1 MRQIV
6 QNLKTGETL
15 LENVPVP
22 KPGRGQLLIR
32 TTRSL
37 VSLGTERMLVEFG
50 KANWLQKARQQ
61 PDKVIMVLDKVKAEG
76 LKPTLE
82 TIFNRLDTPLPLGYS
97 SAGVVVETGPDVPG
111 FRIGDHVAS
120 NGPHAEFVCVARNL
134 AAGIPQ
140 GVSDDAAAFTALGA
154 IGLQGIRLCGPSL
167 GETVVVMGMG
177 LIGLMTAQLLAA
189 HGCRVIGIDPDRA
202 KTSLAGQ
209 WGIITFEAG
218 ESDVVRAVMEMTGQA
233 GADAVIITASAK
245 TDDIVAQ
252 AARMSRK
259 RGRIVLIGVV
269 GLGLNRADFYEK
281 ELTFQVSCSYG
292 PGRYDEAYEQRGL
305 DYPVGFVRW
314 TEKRNFEAVLNAM
327 ASGRL
332 SVEPLI
338 KERVELEDYR
348 QIYDHL
354 GQTGSIASILVY
366 PESKEQERSVSLASR
381 AVSPGKSAAIIGA
394 GNFTKMTLLPAV
406 KKCGMPIRSISSASG
421 LSGAHLAK
429 KYAIPMNTTDYR
441 EILQDPDI
449 GLVLI
454 TTRHDL
460 HAKMA
465 VECLNAGKDVF
476 VEKPLALTREEFQ
489 AVKQA
494 YQASSKS
501 LTVGF
506 NRRFSPH
513 TQALKKALGGD
524 PGPLNLT
531 ATMNAGFIPP
541 SVWVHDRE
549 VGGGRIIGEACHY
562 LDVLAYLAG
571 SRIEAVCMNAL
582 GSFPRENTDNA
593 SILIRFAN
601 GSLGVVNYFS
611 NGNKAYPKERIEV
624 YGQGRVAVI
633 DNFRRTT
640 AFGFPGLKRLR
651 TCIDKGHSAQF
662 RMLNERLAK
671 GGQALVPFADIEN
684 VTLASFAAIESLKC
698 NEWVKL

>member
-1 MRQIV
+1 
-6 QNLKTGETL
+6 
-15 LENVPVP
+15 
-22 KPGRGQLLIR
+22 
-32 TTRSL
+32 
-37 VSLGTERMLVEFG
+37 
-50 KANWLQKARQQ
+50 
-61 PDKVIMVLDKVKAEG
+61 
-76 LKPTLE
+76 
-82 TIFNRLDTPLPLGYS
+82 
-97 SAGVVVETGPDVPG
+97 
-111 FRIGDHVAS
+111 
-120 NGPHAEFVCVARNL
+120 
-134 AAGIPQ
+134 
-140 GVSDDAAAFTALGA
+140 
-154 IGLQGIRLCGPSL
+154 
-167 GETVVVMGMG
+167 
-177 LIGLMTAQLLAA
+177 
-189 HGCRVIGIDPDRA
+189 
-202 KTSLAGQ
+202 
-209 WGIITFEAG
+209 
-218 ESDVVRAVMEMTGQA
+218 
-233 GADAVIITASAK
+233 
-245 TDDIVAQ
+245 
-252 AARMSRK
+252 
-259 RGRIVLIGVV
+259 
-269 GLGLNRADFYEK
+269 
-281 ELTFQVSCSYG
+281 
-292 PGRYDEAYEQRGL
+292 
-305 DYPVGFVRW
+305 
-314 TEKRNFEAVLNAM
+314 
-327 ASGRL
+327 
-332 SVEPLI
+332 
-338 KERVELEDYR
+338 
-348 QIYDHL
+348 
-354 GQTGSIASILVY
+354 
-366 PESKEQERSVSLASR
+366 
-381 AVSPGKSAAIIGA
+381 
-394 GNFTKMTLLPAV
+394 
-406 KKCGMPIRSISSASG
+406 
-421 LSGAHLAK
+421 
-429 KYAIPMNTTDYR
+429 
-441 EILQDPDI
+441 
-449 GLVLI
+449 
-454 TTRHDL
+454 
-460 HAKMA
+460 
-465 VECLNAGKDVF
+465 

-698 NEWVKL
+698 NEWIKL